1 MNNKLMFVFGFIA
14 ALIVALAFSS
24 VSAKWFGKSGVQFA
38 PNETNAND
46 CSADEKCVIQNAI
59 VEKSIDAPFAN
70 LVSMQGQSLKMIYPN
85 SNFAGL
91 ITQKSIA
98 FGAFL
103 RPQDV
108 SGFFDSDMSNVAR
121 LSAYEVEVYAPF
133 MRGHLYNSTR
143 HTSEGLFGY
152 RLLNLTS
159 SESNV
164 FTLSSNAISSKYLEG
179 NGTAYACIDSTGKLF
194 RSKNPCR

>member
-1 MNNKLMFVFGFIA
+1 MFVFGFIA

-59 VEKSIDAPFAN
+59 VQKSVEAPIAN
-70 LVSMQGQSLKMIYPN
+70 LVSMQGSSLKMIDL
-85 SNFAGL
+85 SNPYDVHASRLNTKTLELAKFMY
-91 ITQKSIA
+91 
-98 FGAFL
+98 
-103 RPQDV
+103 PQDRISF
-108 SGFFDSDMSNVAR
+108 SGPTISQAKYSYDGLEFINSPFNMAR
-121 LSAYEVEVYAPF
+121 ST
-133 MRGHLYNSTR
+133 YNAG
-143 HTSEGLFGY
+143 EILGY
-152 RLLNLTS
+152 LRS
-159 SESNV
+159 SPVGQEENV
-164 FTLSSNAISSKYLEG
+164 FALSSNAISSKYLAG